1 MPMRFKHQG
10 YVLADQWKDYELLST
25 GDGMKEERW
34 GDVTLVRPD
43 PQILW
48 DFDGKSLWS
57 KADAVYH
64 RSGKGG
70 GSWQFNKALPESWTI
85 HYRKLCFK
93 IRPTNFK
100 HTGLFPEQAA
110 NWDWMTERIQ
120 SAKAPVKVLNLFGY
134 TGAATVAC
142 AAAGAQVCHVD
153 AIKGMVEWCREN
165 AKLSGLENAPIRYIV
180 DDCVKFVKR
189 ELKRGQRYD
198 AILMDPPVFGRG
210 SNGEMW
216 KIEEHLWPLLQD
228 CRKLLSE
235 RPVFFLIN
243 AYTAGISSIVAGNL
257 LADTMQGFGGDIHVG
272 EIGLPVKRQPDRMLP
287 CGVFARW
294 LRTDD

>member
-1 MPMRFKHQG
+1 MHFQHQG
-10 YVLADQWKDYELLST
+10 YVLSDQWKDYELLST

-34 GDVTLVRPD
+34 GDYILVRPD

-48 DFDGKSLWS
+48 SFEDKSLWQN
-57 KADAVYH
+57 ADAYYH
-64 RSGKGG
+64 RNSKGG
-70 GSWQFNKALPESWTI
+70 GTWEYKKNLPESWTI
-85 HYRKLCFK
+85 HYKKLRFK

-110 NWDWMTERIQ
+110 NWDWMTQRILG
-120 SAKAPVKVLNLFGY
+120 AKRSVRVLNLFGY

-180 DDCVKFVKR
+180 DDCVKFVRR
-189 ELKRGQRYD
+189 ELKRGQHYD

-216 KIEEHLWPLLQD
+216 KIEEHLTPLLRD

-235 RPVFFLIN
+235 NPVFFLIN
-243 AYTAGISSIVAGNL
+243 AYTAGISPIVAGNL
-257 LADTMQGFGGDIHVG
+257 LSDTMQGFKGDIKVG
-272 EIGLPVKRQPDRMLP
+272 EIGLPAKRQKSMMLP

-294 LRTDD
+294 QPTTA